1 MDHCCGLTMVARLQN
16 VFTEGS
22 VLMQDVPILFC
33 PTCHH
38 SLIAPEIEVD
48 YQMFVH
54 NCATDRVRSASLA
67 DAIGDEK
74 ILKILDLYPEDIRV
88 KTGQRVVQEQIDSTL
103 DLLNFAKQS
112 GDDDW
117 HRDLLERLKMF
128 RDLSNLPQRRNR
140 Q

>member
-38 SLIAPEIEVD
+38 SVIAPEIELD
-48 YQMFVH
+48 YQIYAH
-54 NCATDRVRSASLA
+54 HCATDGIRSASLP
-67 DAIGDEK
+67 DAIGDER
-74 ILKILDLYPEDIRV
+74 ILQILDKYPEDIRV
-88 KTGQRVVQEQIDSTL
+88 ATGQRVVQEQIDMTL
-103 DLLNFAKQS
+103 DLMNFAKQI
-112 GDDDW
+112 DDQDW
-117 HRDLLERLKMF
+117 YQELVERLRMF
-128 RDLSNLPQRRNR
+128 RELSNVTR